1 MNTPISNN
9 TWTPDAQ
16 AIAIKDGT
24 IIAIGSPEAV
34 NAFKKVSTEVVD
46 LNGTWAI
53 KWPWN
58 ALVLRKTV
66 KIQRA
71 TLFTVI
77 KMMNRL
83 KNGLKLMAN
92 DGYSVA
98 HHAGANTLIMN
109 VYQGLNEADKL

>member
-77 KMMNRL
+77 KMVNQMVPCAIVVWQYTEKPCL
-83 KNGLKLMAN
+83 LFLM
-92 DGYSVA
+92 SV
-98 HHAGANTLIMN
+98 
-109 VYQGLNEADKL
+109 